1 MVSPSVSPVSRVPA
15 DPGGRDDNE
24 LLKKVQSEPHDSRAR
39 DAACE
44 ELVSRY
50 QALVRSCVLRYRDSP
65 EPQEELMQVAYVG
78 LLKAINNFNAD
89 IGESLAAYATPCITG
104 EIKRHFRDKRW
115 QVHVRRSAQELR
127 LEIRKARNDLTQRL
141 SRTPTDAELAEHL
154 GVSRADLLDAQ
165 RAELAFQASSLSAPL
180 SDGADAGTLED
191 LLGGD
196 DPRLERALEM
206 EAVWGHLG
214 ELPDREQRLL
224 MMRFYG
230 NMTQSEIGDQLGVSQ
245 MHVSRLLAHALSYLR
260 HRILESDQRPERD
273 QEWSGAGSARNVRR
287 GRLTGDGKVH
297 SVVHRNPVGKAGN
310 PQRSRVLESGAR
322 ERQ

>member
-1 MVSPSVSPVSRVPA
+1 MVSPSVSPASRAPA
-15 DPGGRDDNE
+15 DPGGRADNE
-24 LLKKVQSEPHDSRAR
+24 LLKTIQSEPHGNAAR

-65 EPQEELMQVAYVG
+65 EPQEELMQVGYVG

-89 IGESLAAYATPCITG
+89 IGESLAAYAAPCITG

-127 LEIRKARNDLTQRL
+127 LEIRKARGDLAQRL
-141 SRTPTDAELAEHL
+141 SRTPTDAELAEYL
-154 GVSRADLLDAQ
+154 GVSRPDLLDAQ
-165 RAELAFQASSLSAPL
+165 RAELAFQASSLNAPL
-180 SDGADAGTLED
+180 SGGADVGTLED

-196 DPRLERALEM
+196 DPRLETTLEM

-230 NMTQSEIGDQLGVSQ
+230 NMTQSEIGDRLGVSQ

-260 HRILESDQRPERD
+260 DRILERD
-273 QEWSGAGSARNVRR
+273 QPSPR
-287 GRLTGDGKVH
+287 G
-297 SVVHRNPVGKAGN
+297 
-310 PQRSRVLESGAR
+310 QE
-322 ERQ
+322 